1 MSHHLTNVCHVWH
14 SERMKTKRERTS
26 NGKVLWQLVVDPD
39 LRRKFK
45 ARCVE
50 KGTTMSEQVEELIR
64 AWLK

>member
-1 MSHHLTNVCHVWH
+1 
-14 SERMKTKRERTS
+14 MKAKRERAQK
-26 NGKVLWQLVVDPD
+26 GKVLWQLQIDPD

-50 KGTTMSEQVEELIR
+50 NGKTMSQQAEELIR